1 MKIAVCILSYSLTPA
16 LIYDDDLQNKTQG
29 DTEVRQWSMKRA
41 SAGAHSEY
49 NALHGPEV
57 HKETALKGRSDI
69 LISFL
74 WARSEDLWFIF
85 ILVLFKCENVL
96 SQTY

>member
-1 MKIAVCILSYSLTPA
+1 
-16 LIYDDDLQNKTQG
+16 
-29 DTEVRQWSMKRA
+29 MKRA

-74 WARSEDLWFIF
+74 WARSEDL
-85 ILVLFKCENVL
+85 
-96 SQTY
+96 